1 MNNWTFHLHAVLV
14 GEKGVDETEQ
24 MLYSSNLSRTDSFLL
39 FQDYSA
45 FLLVGR
51 LLMIILCINIFP
63 LLEQEAST
71 PVQYPTH
78 PHSR

>member
-1 MNNWTFHLHAVLV
+1 MNNWTHHLHDALV
-14 GEKGVDETEQ
+14 GEEGADETEQ
-24 MLYSSNLSRTDSFLL
+24 TVYSSNLSRTDSFL

-63 LLEQEAST
+63 FLEQEAST